1 MAEYIE
7 REAVLKKMQLACRIA
22 LIDDDPEQCDIDFSD
37 DFAVAVDDIVEIP
50 AADVVPVVRCYQ
62 CKYYAK
68 SMVLCHHEDGLAAPD
83 KMDFCSYGEQR
94 GDTDG

>member
-37 DFAVAVDDIVEIP
+37 DTIFGRNP
-50 AADVVPVVRCYQ
+50 FR
-62 CKYYAK
+62 
-68 SMVLCHHEDGLAAPD
+68 SL
-83 KMDFCSYGEQR
+83 QR
-94 GDTDG
+94 MMNE